1 MLDKILNHGILR
13 YRAMYALVG
22 ARSAQL
28 QGKYNIMEY
37 RSYYFGYGMNT
48 HPDQM
53 AKRCPD
59 AILVG
64 VAYLN
69 DYRLVFRN
77 HADIEID
84 VGSTVCG
91 VLWEVSESDM
101 IALDRLESFPS
112 YYLRQRVLV
121 QTETEAYVAWVY
133 SMADQDYEFTPST
146 SYYDLCTEGYKHHG
160 VPTAQLVEAL
170 EAAPTQKYVDST
182 YDYGYDYYK
191 NRGWFDYDNGI
202 DAKYDDYVSQHYGFR
217 DRNLEK

>member
-1 MLDKILNHGILR
+1 MLDKYLNHGILR
-13 YRAMYALVG
+13 YGAMHAPFW
-22 ARSAQL
+22 ARSARYIKEL
-28 QGKYNIMEY
+28 PMEY

-48 HPDQM
+48 HPEQM

-84 VGSTVCG
+84 TGSIVCG
-91 VLWEVSESDM
+91 VLWEVSDSDM
-101 IALDRLESFPS
+101 IALDRLEGFPT

-121 QTETEAYVAWVY
+121 QTETEAYIAWVY
-133 SMADQDYEFTPST
+133 SMADQDYEMTPSQ
-146 SYYDLCTEGYKHHG
+146 SYYDLCTAGYIAHG
-160 VPTAQLVEAL
+160 VPTAQLVEAM
-170 EAAPTQKYVDST
+170 EAAPSQKYIDTT
-182 YDYGYDYYK
+182 YDYGYDYFK
-191 NRGWFDYDNGI
+191 DRGWHDFDNGHI
-202 DAKYDDYVSQHYGFR
+202 DERYDRYVSQHYGFY